1 MNGYRRR
8 IIDTE
13 LDELLP
19 GLAAV
24 AIEGAKGVGKTA
36 TAQRRADIVYALDD
50 NEQWQLLS
58 ADPGLVARG
67 DGVVLIDEWQRL
79 PAVWDTVRRS
89 VDRDPRPG
97 RFILAGSALPAD
109 TPMHSGA
116 GRIVQVR
123 MWPMSLA
130 ERGICETTVSLRD
143 LLSGNKS
150 PIEGESPVNLP
161 EYVEEIVGSG
171 FPGIRPLPDRA
182 RRAQLDG
189 YIARIVER
197 DFPEQG
203 HQVRRPATLRAWL
216 TAYAAATGTTA
227 AYSAILDAATAG
239 ETEKPAKTTTIA
251 YRDVLSQLWL
261 LDPVPGWLPVDNAFS
276 RLAQAPKHYLVDPA
290 LSARLLDLTSQSLL
304 SGVGSSVKVSYSTN
318 LLGQL
323 FEALMAL
330 SLRIYAQVNEAR
342 LQHLRTRSGD
352 HEVDFIVTG
361 PGGRIV
367 ALETKLA
374 ATVDEKDVK
383 HLRWLGSK
391 LGNQLADAVLI
402 TTGTYAYRRPDGI
415 AVVPA
420 ALLGP

>member
-1 MNGYRRR
+1 MDGYRRR

-67 DGVVLIDEWQRL
+67 DGAVLIDEWQRL

-97 RFILAGSALPAD
+97 RFILAGSALPTD

-130 ERGICETTVSLRD
+130 ERGICETTVSLHD

-150 PIEGESPVNLP
+150 PIEGESRVDLP
-161 EYVEEIVGSG
+161 AYVEEIVGSG
-171 FPGIRPLPDRA
+171 FPGIRPLPERA

-304 SGVGSSVKVSYSTN
+304 SGAGSSVKVSYSTN

-330 SLRIYAQVNEAR
+330 SLRIYAQANEAR
-342 LQHLRTRSGD
+342 LHHLRTRSGD

-391 LGNQLADAVLI
+391 LGDQLADAVLI
-402 TTGTYAYRRPDGI
+402 TTGTYAYRRSDGI